1 MGNGRTHEARS
12 LLCTPFMR
20 LRRLLGFSA
29 PSVLAA
35 ALGVGTW
42 LAPGVAR
49 ADRVYVIEERDDY
62 YAPRS
67 SLNLGFDLEGAV
79 PIDVPRSLSGN
90 DVHGGGGFKVR
101 VGDQIRW
108 PRLRITPEGGY
119 AYDHLF
125 ASDDVGNSYAW
136 DVHRLFGGVRF
147 AFGHFVTPGFYAHL
161 GYGWRDTADP
171 TVARSHGLAFDA
183 GGFLD
188 FHVVPHFGFGIH
200 VEYVNVD
207 AQPYTPHWIALG
219 GHVDVNF

>member
-1 MGNGRTHEARS
+1 
-12 LLCTPFMR
+12 MR
-20 LRRLLGFSA
+20 FRNFLVLSV
-29 PSVLAA
+29 PSFLAT
-35 ALGVGTW
+35 ALGLGVW
-42 LAPGVAR
+42 VAPGVAR
-49 ADRVYVIEERDDY
+49 ADRVYVVEERDED

-79 PIDVPRSLSGN
+79 PVDVPRSLSGN
-90 DVHGGGGFKVR
+90 DVNGGGGFKVR

-125 ASDDVGNSYAW
+125 ASDDAGNSYAW

-147 AFGHFVTPGFYAHL
+147 GFGRLVVPGFYAHL
-161 GYGWRDTADP
+161 GYGWRDTGDP
-171 TVARSHGLAFDA
+171 TVARANGLAFDA

-188 FHVVPHFGFGIH
+188 FHVVPHFGFGVH
-200 VEYVNVD
+200 AEYVMVD
-207 AQPYTPHWIALG
+207 AQPYTPHWVALG